1 MTNPPDACPPTGVPV
16 ATLASIDV
24 WLEYNFPDNNIP
36 QAQDYSRLEVGLL
49 EQEPSAVPHPQ
60 LLETGT
66 GVAILQAVPSEGFS
80 EALESQSCCISEY
93 QSNSS
98 CDELFRLFDLGI
110 RRLIISNSIKD
121 PTIRVPQ
128 HGTIKSLAD
137 LYPAVF
143 DPGYRHEINQRGV
156 TIPIITKAI
165 SSMLAG
171 KKDPST
177 KTKLADFLE
186 LNRSHHKDDLTVR
199 PQVLSCRA
207 ALLSSLWRISQKT
220 VPKLKPTKRRASML
234 STNRPAKGLARSAE
248 AVHPMYTDQLQPENG
263 NSGLQ
268 YSFLVQNHVEDE
280 ECDVPLLNNESE
292 DQLLDNVSETSFT
305 DIGGSTQTSLDTL
318 TSTIGSSQTSY
329 GDHDIMLLSNHSD
342 LVDYSGDYVTDHHP
356 REDEEAY
363 DTDIIMAD
371 DL

>member
-1 MTNPPDACPPTGVPV
+1 MT
-16 ATLASIDV
+16 
-24 WLEYNFPDNNIP
+24 
-36 QAQDYSRLEVGLL
+36 Q
-49 EQEPSAVPHPQ
+49 
-60 LLETGT
+60 
-66 GVAILQAVPSEGFS
+66 
-80 EALESQSCCISEY
+80 
-93 QSNSS
+93 
-98 CDELFRLFDLGI
+98 
-110 RRLIISNSIKD
+110 
-121 PTIRVPQ
+121 
-128 HGTIKSLAD
+128 
-137 LYPAVF
+137 
-143 DPGYRHEINQRGV
+143 EINQRGV

-186 LNRSHHKDDLTVR
+186 LNRSHYKDDLTVR

-248 AVHPMYTDQLQPENG
+248 AVHPRYTDQLQPENG

-268 YSFLVQNHVEDE
+268 YSFLTQNHVDE
-280 ECDVPLLNNESE
+280 EGDVPLLNSESE

-305 DIGGSTQTSLDTL
+305 DIGESTQTSLDTL
-318 TSTIGSSQTSY
+318 TLTIGSSQTSY

-342 LVDYSGDYVTDHHP
+342 LVGDYVTDHHP
-356 REDEEAY
+356 REDMEAY